1 MSLFK
6 ISQGYTKAEAQARQ
20 SEELRKEG
28 DRFELAT
35 DGGYIKALKYAL
47 FVLFGYYNARLF
59 IVTVPG
65 WEGYLT
71 AVFAL
76 AGEAT
81 ALYCIA
87 NFNRSAGQH
96 KTALGVF
103 GLLLTAFS
111 VTHATISWFRLESH
125 SELSRPI
132 QYYCETVAF
141 PLLFGLLLL
150 AAVVI
155 PLMHWRRKIAD
166 EQAKAKV
173 EIEAGRARLVAESA
187 NIRAETELERQRL
200 ESMEERVQLGNE
212 FVERLRQFVNMKKS
226 EQQVLASIADPVLRR
241 QVETAFG
248 LEAATAQ
255 DEKRITGLSPSS
267 RAVLSHIQ
275 GQQDDQSGK

>member
-1 MSLFK
+1 MQLFK
-6 ISQGYTKAEAQARQ
+6 ISEGYDRAERQAKQ
-20 SEELRKEG
+20 SEALRKEG
-28 DRFELAT
+28 DSFELAT

-71 AVFAL
+71 AFFAL

-81 ALYCIA
+81 ALYCWA
-87 NFNRSAGQH
+87 NFNRSSGHH
-96 KTALGVF
+96 KTALFVF
-103 GLLLTAFS
+103 GLLLTVFS

-125 SELSRPI
+125 SELSAPI

-150 AAVVI
+150 AAIVI
-155 PLMHWRRKIAD
+155 PLMHWRRKVAD

-173 EIEAGRARLVAESA
+173 EIESKRARLVAESA
-187 NIRAETELERQRL
+187 ALRNEVELERERL
-200 ESMEERVQLGNE
+200 QSMEERTKLGNE
-212 FVERLRQFVNMKKS
+212 FVERLRQFVKMKAS
-226 EQQVLASIADPVLRR
+226 ESDVLASITDPVLRR

-248 LEAATAQ
+248 LEAATAKDSKQ
-255 DEKRITGLSPSS
+255 IGF
-267 RAVLSHIQ
+267 
-275 GQQDDQSGK
+275 DQPGK